1 MKPSG
6 IKTKKKKNLKYT
18 FFSSAHGTFSR
29 IEHIL
34 QHKTNVNKFKSTK
47 IIASIFSEHNGMKPE
62 INHRKRNEKKLTT
75 WRLNS
80 MLLKNQSTRKSKR
93 KCEGDGIK
101 MGEQKDWR
109 STSLLKTTKFTTKD

>member
-1 MKPSG
+1 MWLE
-6 IKTKKKKNLKYT
+6 KTKNKNKQYT

-62 INHRKRNEKKLTT
+62 INHRKRNEKKMTT
-75 WRLNS
+75 WKLNN
-80 MLLKNQSTRKSKR
+80 MLLKKP
-93 KCEGDGIK
+93 
-101 MGEQKDWR
+101 MGH
-109 STSLLKTTKFTTKD
+109 